1 MRPSL
6 ASLDRALP
14 AARRPLV
21 DPATLGIGTAHIGAG
36 HIGAGHFL
44 RGDQAGDGGAAP
56 ARPARRGTGGGA
68 IRPDPGGTMNHDH
81 RSLRSFVTRILRAG
95 GANEDE
101 AVTTA
106 EQ

>member
-21 DPATLGIGTAHIGAG
+21 DPATLGVGTAN
-36 HIGAGHFL
+36 IGAGHFL

-56 ARPARRGTGGGA
+56 ARPARRGTSGGA

-106 EQ
+106 DH